1 MLTILPVNKTVVFYS
16 PIEGKDVL
24 VRTGTIAEGS
34 CFFHA
39 LLHAYSK
46 DYISMNE
53 NGRKKFVK
61 KLRSSIAVKIDKSKW
76 ESLSNGLIA
85 KISFQENVNIILSD
99 FYKYISKGGG
109 VGRTKS
115 VRKVVRSLIKDEKVD
130 IETYKIIM
138 EMIPLD
144 KGFEKNILPSAY
156 EKCEEDD
163 ITNCKNIVVKQSV
176 KYYKKEFEKLQG
188 QLEHERVEYYLNKME
203 SMVQE
208 VLDEAENSAY
218 TDYIQSI
225 NDSSMEVDSS
235 TIGLISEK
243 FNRDIYF
250 IDARTRMPYRDVNLG
265 NICKR
270 KSIIVMWTGGCHYEI
285 VGKLLA
291 GNRIQRE
298 FDFKDSLIKIIHTYL
313 YKPEKISGLYPNL
326 IPYLPKDVRKK
337 LKLDISDSECE
348 SSKNESSNESSN
360 KFEES
365 SVYEKSG
372 TDEDEPLR
380 ECKKRSTESRK
391 NIFD

>member
-1 MLTILPVNKTVVFYS
+1 MSDLETLTILPVNKTVVFYS

-53 NGRKKFVK
+53 NGRRKFVK
-61 KLRSSIAVKIDKSKW
+61 KLRSSIAVKIDKSRW

-115 VRKVVRSLIKDEKVD
+115 VRKVIRSLIKDEKVD

-144 KGFEKNILPSAY
+144 KGFEKTILPSAY

-163 ITNCKNIVVKQSV
+163 ITNCKNIVVKHSV

-188 QLEHERVEYYLNKME
+188 QLEDERVEYYLNKLE
-203 SMVQE
+203 SMVRE

-337 LKLDISDSECE
+337 LKLDISDSEG
-348 SSKNESSNESSN
+348 ESSNESSKSS

-365 SVYEKSG
+365 SAYEKSG
-372 TDEDEPLR
+372 SDEDEPLR
-380 ECKKRSTESRK
+380 ESKKKSSRK
-391 NIFD
+391 NLFD

>member
-1 MLTILPVNKTVVFYS
+1 
-16 PIEGKDVL
+16 
-24 VRTGTIAEGS
+24 
-34 CFFHA
+34 
-39 LLHAYSK
+39 
-46 DYISMNE
+46 MNE
-53 NGRKKFVK
+53 NGRRKFVK
-61 KLRSSIAVKIDKSKW
+61 KLRSSIAVKIDKSRW

-115 VRKVVRSLIKDEKVD
+115 VRKVIRSLIKDEKVD

-144 KGFEKNILPSAY
+144 KGFEKTILPSAY

-163 ITNCKNIVVKQSV
+163 ITNCKNIVVKHSV

-188 QLEHERVEYYLNKME
+188 QLEDERVEYYLNKLE
-203 SMVQE
+203 SMVRE

-337 LKLDISDSECE
+337 LKLDISDSEG
-348 SSKNESSNESSN
+348 ESSNESSKSS

-365 SVYEKSG
+365 SAYEKSG
-372 TDEDEPLR
+372 SDEDEPLR
-380 ECKKRSTESRK
+380 ESKKKSSRK
-391 NIFD
+391 NLFD